1 MATTL
6 RVVLNRVLTATGS
19 SPIPA
24 LTTTLTDSLSLK
36 ALEFLNQ
43 FKEEIED
50 ATYWRA
56 LRQTFTVNIT
66 ANTNNAPITG
76 ADERARVIR
85 VPAPQA
91 GQLVPLVFDITAS
104 NNPYQLAEIPLS
116 ELLYRNLSDPAG
128 TTMLNETYFAIDVQ
142 NDQAYLYIYPT
153 PNTNVTIE
161 LHMHQ
166 PQRLLLPTD
175 LDTSGLLLI
184 PQSPLLIGTIWAVL
198 EDRGEE
204 MGQNAQYTEERYRT
218 SLDSAIAR
226 DDAES
231 GSLDQLVPDQVPF
244 DGTSG
249 SGGGVG
255 TQGGTA

>member
-19 SPIPA
+19 PQIPST
-24 LTTTLTDSLSLK
+24 TTTLTDSLSLK
-36 ALEFLNQ
+36 LLEFLNQ

-56 LRQTFTVNIT
+56 LRQTFTINI
-66 ANTNNAPITG
+66 AAGSNSAPITG

-91 GQLVPLVFDITAS
+91 GQLVPLVFDITAA
-104 NNPYQLAEIPLS
+104 NNPFQLGEIAFS
-116 ELLYRNLSDPAG
+116 ELLYRNMSDPAG
-128 TTMLNETYFAIDVQ
+128 TTQANESYFAIDVS
-142 NDQAYLYIYPT
+142 NDVPQLYVYPT
-153 PNTNVTIE
+153 PNQNITIKI
-161 LHMHQ
+161 HMHQ
-166 PQRLLLPTD
+166 PQRALIATD
-175 LDTSGLLLI
+175 LDTNGVLLI
-184 PQSPLLIGTIWAVL
+184 PMLPLLKGTIWFAL

-204 MGQNAQYTEERYRT
+204 LGANAAFTEERYRMA
-218 SLDSAIAR
+218 LDDAISR

-249 SGGGVG
+249 GGGGVG
-255 TQGGTA
+255 TQRPS